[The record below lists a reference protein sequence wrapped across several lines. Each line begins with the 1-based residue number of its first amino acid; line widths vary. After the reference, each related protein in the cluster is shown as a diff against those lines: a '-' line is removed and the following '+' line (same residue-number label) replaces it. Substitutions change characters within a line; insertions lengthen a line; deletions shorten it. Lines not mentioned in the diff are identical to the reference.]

1 MSTAGLIFSN
11 LNRGSLPEMTRRR
24 ILSSVPIGCR
34 YRLID
39 FPLSNMVNAGI
50 TNIGIITDYNYQSL
64 SDHIGNGKD
73 WDLAR
78 RSGGIRLIPPFISGD
93 DFLPRHKN
101 FVSQLESM
109 FMARDFINRCPE
121 EYLVLADCD
130 IVCNVDFAALV
141 EEHRAKKADIT
152 FMAYRTFLREGM
164 LSQDN
169 ALIESDPEGRI
180 TSYVHYTPRD
190 TGEKNILMPMMV
202 MKTSFLRT
210 LLDNASAHGATSF
223 DMDILRPNLHRFRI
237 YASYIDSFCVQINSM
252 ETYFHTSMQLLDSHI
267 RQDLFGQNNR
277 PIMTKVRNSAPT
289 RYTPG
294 SSVTNSLV
302 GDGCV
307 IEGTV
312 ENSIIFRGVHIGRGS
327 VVRNC
332 ILLQDTYVGDN
343 GSLHCVVTDK
353 DVVIKDGRHLSGHQT
368 MPFYI
373 DKGAH
378 V

>member
-11 LNRGSLPEMTRRR
+11 LNRGNLPEMTRRR
-24 ILSSVPIGCR
+24 ILASVPFGCR

-64 SDHIGNGKD
+64 TDHIGNGKD

-78 RSGGIRLIPPFISGD
+78 RSGGLRLIPPFISGD
-93 DFLPRHKN
+93 DFIPRHKN
-101 FVSQLESM
+101 FVSRLESM
-109 FMARDFINRCPE
+109 LSAREFINRCPE

-130 IVCNVDFAALV
+130 IVCNVDLAALV
-141 EEHRAKKADIT
+141 EEHKAKKSDIT
-152 FMAYRTFLREGM
+152 FMAHRTLIREGM
-164 LSQDN
+164 LGQDN
-169 ALIESDPEGRI
+169 ALVESDPDGRM
-180 TSYVHYTPRD
+180 TSYVHYTSRD
-190 TGEKNILMPMMV
+190 SGEKNVLVPIMV
-202 MKTSFLRT
+202 MKTSFLRNI
-210 LLDNASAHGATSF
+210 LDNASAHGATSF
-223 DMDILRPNLHRFRI
+223 DMDVLRPNLHRFRL
-237 YASYIDSFCVQINSM
+237 YVSYIHSFCVQINSM
-252 ETYFHTSMQLLDSHI
+252 ETYFRTSMQLLDSQI
-267 RQDLFGQNNR
+267 REDLFGQDTR

-289 RYTPG
+289 KYMPG
-294 SSVTNSLV
+294 SCVTGSLI

-327 VVRNC
+327 MIRNC

-343 GSLHCVVTDK
+343 VSLHCVVTDK
-353 DVVIKDGRHLSGHQT
+353 NVVIRDGRNLSGHQT

-373 DKGAH
+373 DKGAR